1 MSSNQNSA
9 YHKAL
14 TWLFSQFPSY
24 QNIGASAYKPD
35 LGNIRRLCA
44 FFDNPQEKLKLI
56 HVAGT
61 NGKGSVCS
69 MLAAILT
76 ESGEKTG
83 LFTSPHIH
91 DFRER
96 IRINGEMISE
106 EEVISF
112 CDTLR
117 ASNLDFETSFFEIT
131 CCMALVHFQKN
142 NCSIAVIET
151 GLGGRLDATNIITPL
166 LSIIT
171 NISLEHTQFLGND
184 VASIAREKAGI
195 IKKNVPVVIG
205 KTDEFTHHVFKEKAA
220 AENTEISFC
229 DALPL
234 PAYAELSLLGKY
246 QQENLRTVIEAVHVL
261 NKSGYN
267 LTDRSIRKGLLNIR
281 QHTGIFGRMEVIGT
295 APLTIL
301 DVSHNV
307 DGIQR
312 SLEYIQSKLKG
323 KLHLIYGSSADKDIS
338 SILPLF
344 PKDASLAFCAF
355 SNARSLQVEQLEN
368 LATSIH
374 PKPSMYTNIHKALTN
389 AQKNAA
395 ANDTVFVFGSFF
407 LISDYFEANVR

>member
-1 MSSNQNSA
+1 V
-9 YHKAL
+9 YTEAL
-14 TWLFSQFPSY
+14 SWLFSQFPSY

-35 LGNIRRLCA
+35 LGNIRQLCA
-44 FFDNPQEKLKLI
+44 YFDNPQEKLRLV

-69 MLAAILT
+69 MLSSILT

-106 EEVISF
+106 EEVVSF

-117 ASNLDFETSFFEIT
+117 ASNLDFEPSFFEIT

-151 GLGGRLDATNIITPL
+151 GLGGRLDATNIIIPI

-184 VASIAREKAGI
+184 VSSIAKEKAGI
-195 IKKNVPVVIG
+195 IKKSVRVVIG
-205 KTDEFTHHVFKEKAA
+205 KTDGLTQAVFRAKAA
-220 AENTEISFC
+220 AEQAEITFC
-229 DALPL
+229 DELPL
-234 PAYAELSLLGKY
+234 PDYSELSLLGTY
-246 QQENLRTVIEAVHVL
+246 QRENLRTVLVAVNIL
-261 NKSGYN
+261 NTLGFTLSED
-267 LTDRSIRKGLLNIR
+267 TIRKGLQNTR
-281 QHTGIFGRMEVIGT
+281 QHTGIFGRMEVIGRD
-295 APLTIL
+295 PLTIL
-301 DVSHNV
+301 DVSHNT

-312 SLEYIQSKLKG
+312 SLDYIQSLTKG
-323 KLHLIYGSSADKDIS
+323 NLYLIYGSSADKDLS

-344 PKDASLAFCAF
+344 PKDASLAFCTF
-355 SNARSLQVEQLEN
+355 NNARSLQFDVLQQL
-368 LATSIH
+368 ADDIH
-374 PKPSMYTNIHKALTN
+374 PRPEIYTNIHQAL
-389 AQKNAA
+389 AAMQKKVSPL
-395 ANDTVFVFGSFF
+395 DTIFVFGSFF
-407 LISDYFEANVR
+407 LISDYFASTAD

>member
-1 MSSNQNSA
+1 VYQASLS
-9 YHKAL
+9 
-14 TWLFSQFPSY
+14 WLFSQFPSY

-35 LGNIRRLCA
+35 LGNIRKLCA
-44 FFDNPQEKLKLI
+44 FFDNPQEKLQLI

-69 MLAAILT
+69 MLASILT

-106 EEVISF
+106 KEVVSF
-112 CDTLR
+112 CDILR
-117 ASNLDFETSFFEIT
+117 TSNLDFEPSFFEIT

-142 NCSIAVIET
+142 ACSIAVIET
-151 GLGGRLDATNIITPL
+151 GLGGRLDATNIITPI

-205 KTDEFTHHVFKEKAA
+205 KTDEHTRGVFQEKA
-220 AENTEISFC
+220 NTEHAEITFC
-229 DALPL
+229 DELPL
-234 PAYAELSLLGKY
+234 PDYTELRLLGTY
-246 QQENLRTVIEAVHVL
+246 QQENLRTVLEAINVL
-261 NKSGYN
+261 NTSGFS
-267 LTDRSIRKGLLNIR
+267 LTDKVIRKGLEQVQ
-281 QHTGIFGRMEVIGT
+281 QHSGIFGRMEVIDT

-307 DGIQR
+307 DGIKR
-312 SLEYIQSKLKG
+312 SLSYIQSLTKG
-323 KLHLIYGSSADKDIS
+323 RLYLIYGSSADKDIS

-344 PKDASLAFCAF
+344 PKDATLTFCAF
-355 SNARSLQVEQLEN
+355 SNARSLQVEQMKEF
-368 LATSIH
+368 AASIH
-374 PKPSMYTNIHKALTN
+374 PVPDIYTNIHEALEEVLRKAS
-389 AQKNAA
+389 AD
-395 ANDTVFVFGSFF
+395 DTVFVFGSFF
-407 LISDYFEANVR
+407 LISDYFEPKMD

>member
-1 MSSNQNSA
+1 VYQDSLS
-9 YHKAL
+9 
-14 TWLFSQFPSY
+14 WLFNQFPSY
-24 QNIGASAYKPD
+24 QNIGANAYKPD
-35 LGNIRRLCA
+35 LGNIRQLCA
-44 FFDNPQEKLKLI
+44 FFDNPHEKLQLI

-69 MLAAILT
+69 MLSSILT

-106 EEVISF
+106 EDVVSF

-117 ASNLDFETSFFEIT
+117 ASKLDFEPSFFEIT

-142 NCSIAVIET
+142 ACSIAVIET
-151 GLGGRLDATNIITPL
+151 GLGGRLDATNIITPI

-205 KTDEFTHHVFKEKAA
+205 KTDQHTRGVFQEKA
-220 AENTEISFC
+220 NTEHAEITFC
-229 DALPL
+229 DELPL
-234 PAYAELSLLGKY
+234 PDYAELMLLGTY
-246 QQENLRTVIEAVHVL
+246 QQENLRTVLEAINIL
-261 NKSGYN
+261 NSSGFS
-267 LTDRSIRKGLLNIR
+267 LTDKVIRKGLEQVQ
-281 QHTGIFGRMEVIGT
+281 QHTGIFGRMEVIDT

-307 DGIQR
+307 DGIER
-312 SLEYIQSKLKG
+312 SLDFIQSQLKG
-323 KLHLIYGSSADKDIS
+323 KLYLIYGSSGDKDIT

-344 PKDASLAFCAF
+344 PKGASLAFCAF
-355 SNARSLQVEQLEN
+355 SNVRSLTVEQLED
-368 LATSIH
+368 LAASIH
-374 PKPSMYTNIHKALTN
+374 PVPDIYTNIHRALEEVLKKAS
-389 AQKNAA
+389 AD
-395 ANDTVFVFGSFF
+395 DTVFVFGSFF
-407 LISDYFEANVR
+407 LISDYFEPKRD

>member
-1 MSSNQNSA
+1 MYQASLS
-9 YHKAL
+9 
-14 TWLFSQFPSY
+14 WLFSQFPSY
-24 QNIGASAYKPD
+24 QNIGAGAYKPD
-35 LGNIRRLCA
+35 LGNIRQLCA
-44 FFDNPQEKLKLI
+44 FFDNPHEKLRLI

-69 MLAAILT
+69 MLSSILT
-76 ESGEKTG
+76 ASGEKTG

-106 EEVISF
+106 EEVVSF

-117 ASNLDFETSFFEIT
+117 ASKLDFEPSFFEIT

-142 NCSIAVIET
+142 ACSIAVIET
-151 GLGGRLDATNIITPL
+151 GLGGRLDATNIITPI

-184 VASIAREKAGI
+184 VASIALEKAGI

-205 KTDEFTHHVFKEKAA
+205 KTDEHTRGVFQAKAKTEL
-220 AENTEISFC
+220 AEITFC
-229 DALPL
+229 DELPL
-234 PAYAELSLLGKY
+234 PDYSELPLLGTY
-246 QQENLRTVIEAVHVL
+246 QQENLRTVLQAISIL
-261 NKSGYN
+261 NTSGFK
-267 LTDRSIRKGLLNIR
+267 LSDDIIREGLKHIRK
-281 QHTGIFGRMEVIGT
+281 HTGIFGRMEIIGHD
-295 APLTIL
+295 PLTIL

-312 SLEYIQSKLKG
+312 SLSYIHALSKG
-323 KLHLIYGSSADKDIS
+323 KLYLIYGSSADKDIS

-355 SNARSLQVEQLEN
+355 SNERSLRVEQLEN
-368 LATSIH
+368 LAASIH
-374 PKPSMYTNIHKALTN
+374 PRPSIYRNIQEALEDVL
-389 AQKNAA
+389 KNAS

-407 LISDYFEANVR
+407 LISDYFASNVD

>member
-1 MSSNQNSA
+1 MYQASLS
-9 YHKAL
+9 
-14 TWLFSQFPSY
+14 WLFSQFPSY

-35 LGNIRRLCA
+35 LGNIRKLCA
-44 FFDNPQEKLKLI
+44 FFDNPQEKLQLI

-69 MLAAILT
+69 MLASILT

-106 EEVISF
+106 KEVVSF
-112 CDTLR
+112 CDILR
-117 ASNLDFETSFFEIT
+117 TSNLDFEPSFFEIT
-131 CCMALVHFQKN
+131 CCMAVVHFQKN
-142 NCSIAVIET
+142 ACSIAVIET
-151 GLGGRLDATNIITPL
+151 GLGGRLDATNIITPI

-205 KTDEFTHHVFKEKAA
+205 KTDELTRGVFQDKA
-220 AENTEISFC
+220 NTELAEIAFC
-229 DALPL
+229 DELPL
-234 PAYAELSLLGKY
+234 PDYAELMLMGTY
-246 QQENLRTVIEAVHVL
+246 QQENLRTVLQAIHIL
-261 NKSGYN
+261 NTSGFKLSDEIIRN
-267 LTDRSIRKGLLNIR
+267 GLKHIRK
-281 QHTGIFGRMEVIGT
+281 HTGIFGRMEIIGQD
-295 APLTIL
+295 PLTIL

-312 SLEYIQSKLKG
+312 SLTYIQSLTKG
-323 KLHLIYGSSADKDIS
+323 KLYLIYGSSADKDIS
-338 SILPLF
+338 SIFPLF

-355 SNARSLQVEQLEN
+355 SNARSLKIEQLEEF
-368 LATSIH
+368 AADIH
-374 PKPSMYTNIHKALTN
+374 PRPNIYTNIHQALEDVLKKASV
-389 AQKNAA
+389 
-395 ANDTVFVFGSFF
+395 NDIVFVFGSFF
-407 LISDYFEANVR
+407 LISDYFEARID

>member
-1 MSSNQNSA
+1 M
-9 YHKAL
+9 
-14 TWLFSQFPSY
+14 
-24 QNIGASAYKPD
+24 
-35 LGNIRRLCA
+35 CA
-44 FFDNPQEKLKLI
+44 FFDNPQEKLQLI

-69 MLAAILT
+69 MLASILT

-106 EEVISF
+106 KEVVSF
-112 CDTLR
+112 CDILR
-117 ASNLDFETSFFEIT
+117 TSNLDFEPSFFEIT

-142 NCSIAVIET
+142 ACSIAVIET
-151 GLGGRLDATNIITPL
+151 GLGGRLDATNIITPI

-205 KTDEFTHHVFKEKAA
+205 KTDEHTRGVFQEKA
-220 AENTEISFC
+220 NTEHAEITFC
-229 DALPL
+229 DELPL
-234 PAYAELSLLGKY
+234 PDYTELRLLGTY
-246 QQENLRTVIEAVHVL
+246 QQENLRTVLEAINVL
-261 NKSGYN
+261 NTSGFS
-267 LTDRSIRKGLLNIR
+267 LTDKVIRKGLEQVQ
-281 QHTGIFGRMEVIGT
+281 QHSGIFGRMEVIDT

-307 DGIQR
+307 DGIKR
-312 SLEYIQSKLKG
+312 SLSYIQSLTKG
-323 KLHLIYGSSADKDIS
+323 RLYLIYGSSADKDIS

-344 PKDASLAFCAF
+344 PKDATLTFCAF
-355 SNARSLQVEQLEN
+355 SNARSLQVEQMKEF
-368 LATSIH
+368 AASIH
-374 PKPSMYTNIHKALTN
+374 PVPDIYTNIHEALEEVLRKAS
-389 AQKNAA
+389 AD
-395 ANDTVFVFGSFF
+395 DTVFVFGSFF
-407 LISDYFEANVR
+407 LISDYFEPKMD